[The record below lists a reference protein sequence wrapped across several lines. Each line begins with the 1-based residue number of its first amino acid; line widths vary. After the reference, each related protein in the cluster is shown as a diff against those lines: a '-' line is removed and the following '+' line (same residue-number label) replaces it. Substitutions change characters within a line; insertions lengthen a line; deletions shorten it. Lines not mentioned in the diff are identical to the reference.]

1 MFLITHQEVTIL
13 DKNIHESTTLFTL
26 FGKINVIL
34 ILSTHFHKPHHSD
47 VSYNSSRI
55 FDF

>member
-47 VSYNSSRI
+47 VSYNS
-55 FDF
+55 